1 MTLAGFTTSQW
12 IWIFIAH
19 ATEIGIIWYLL
30 RPRIAK
36 ELAGEDAFAI
46 RYQTVE
52 KYANLAQRNDED
64 HRILTAQI
72 SSVAE
77 HKAEIAVR
85 PVAQRVEELDRRIGD
100 VLLAVEK
107 MGNGIDANLNR
118 MREETTTE
126 IRRLYDRIDAVQ
138 S

>member
-1 MTLAGFTTSQW
+1 MTIAGFTTTQW
-12 IWIFIAH
+12 FWILAAH
-19 ATEIGIIWYLL
+19 ATELGLIWWLL

-46 RYQTVE
+46 RYQTVD
-52 KYANLAQRNDED
+52 KYANLAQRNEED
-64 HRILTAQI
+64 HRVLTAQI

-107 MGNGIDANLNR
+107 MGHGIDANLNR

-126 IRRLYDRIDAVQ
+126 IRRLYDRIDAVA
-138 S
+138 